1 MLPRSITL
9 SKVATDKLRSMKG
22 STGLTPNILARI
34 AIMLAIKDGG
44 SLANASVGDADGQ
57 ILSKDVLFGEHTD
70 VYEVLLNQYVHD
82 TNNDCSL
89 AEIIPSLIEAGVHKM
104 GHIKNINDLADLH

>member
-22 STGLTPNILARI
+22 STGLTPNILSRV
-34 AIMLAIKDGG
+34 AIMLAIKDG
-44 SLANASVGDADGQ
+44 SSTTNASVGDAEGQ
-57 ILSKDVLFGEHTD
+57 TLSKDVLFGEHTE

-82 TNNDCSL
+82 TNNECSL

-104 GHIKNINDLADLH
+104 GHIKCINDLANLR